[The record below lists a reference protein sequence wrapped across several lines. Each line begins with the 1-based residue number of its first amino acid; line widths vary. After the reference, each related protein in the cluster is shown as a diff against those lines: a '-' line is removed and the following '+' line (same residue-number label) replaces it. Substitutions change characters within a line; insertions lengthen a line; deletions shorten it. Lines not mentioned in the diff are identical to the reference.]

1 MADLPVSIVEA
12 DDELWNEYDL
22 LATRAFGKPV
32 TDVRLLGAHADRR
45 VAVRDGRVVAGG
57 LGLLVPQYFGGRAV
71 PAASMACGSVAAEER
86 GDRLAGRLLSER
98 LHAVQNQ
105 GAVLA
110 TLWTASN
117 GYTRRLG
124 WEAPT
129 QVYSY
134 SLPTDA
140 LTRLR
145 FDDPGFEIT
154 QGTSEQVHHLQDD
167 LARQWNGPWQ
177 RPAWWQNWQQHQHP
191 DVTTYRFNPP
201 GGTVTGALS
210 VAVENHPGQG
220 RQVGVYD
227 MWAADHRTGAA
238 MLAFLGRFNSRVP
251 TVAFQRTGL
260 PPAPLLPSLLYRGG
274 DLSARSW
281 HPWMLRILDLRRA
294 VELRGWPA
302 DIDLDLPLEVVTDD
316 GTATEPYT
324 LRIRDGNG
332 ELAPDSRKPRLTLTR
347 GQFAAWYAGGYR
359 STTAATLAG
368 VDADTDTVAQLL
380 RAAAEREP
388 WLADYF

>member
-1 MADLPVSIVEA
+1 MAASTVSILEA

-32 TDVRLLGAHADRR
+32 QDVRLLGARADRR

-57 LGLLVPQYFGGRAV
+57 LGLLVPQYFGGQAV
-71 PAASMACGSVAAEER
+71 PAASMACGCVAVEER
-86 GDRLAGRLLSER
+86 GDHLAGKLLTER
-98 LHAVQNQ
+98 LRVVQEQ

-117 GYTRRLG
+117 GYVRRLG
-124 WEAPT
+124 WEAPA

-140 LTRLR
+140 LTSLR

-154 QGTSEQVHHLQDD
+154 QGASEQLHRLQDD

-177 RPAWWQNWQQHQHP
+177 RPAWWQDWQQHQHP
-191 DVTTYRFNPP
+191 DVTTYRFNLP
-201 GGTVTGALS
+201 GGETTGSLS

-227 MWAADHRTGAA
+227 MWATDHRTGTAL
-238 MLAFLGRFNSRVP
+238 LAFLGRYNSRVP

-260 PPAPLLPSLLYRGG
+260 APSPLLANLLYRGG

-302 DIDLDLPLEVVTDD
+302 DIDLDLPLTVVTDD

-324 LRIRDGNG
+324 LRIAGGHG
-332 ELAPDSRKPRLTLTR
+332 ELAPGSRTPRLTLTR

-359 STTAATLAG
+359 STAAAALAG
-368 VDADTDTVAQLL
+368 VDADPDTVAQLL
-380 RAAAEREP
+380 RTTAEREP